1 MADTKKQ
8 NILKKAISFTLSFIA
23 SFFLFLCTV
32 CLTFAF
38 VTSKIYLPTVE
49 KISNYSAKSVPL
61 LEEALNDLAIPSG
74 LGNDFFT
81 GKINKDDIKNLFTS
95 SFLANYDG
103 KSAPDTDCY
112 KQNLLT
118 MFDEFAKQNA
128 LVSDVD
134 SASVDFLADECV
146 AKYKNIAAPN
156 VFKYLA
162 IYSNKLFL
170 PLILSSA
177 VTLLLGLF
185 AFFFI
190 KKLNKGSDEFV
201 KYRFFI
207 FTASG
212 IMSGLAPTFLLI
224 GRYAQK
230 IAISTKPMHD
240 FFCTY
245 INFAL
250 SILVFIALLL
260 VLGGILPA
268 FSKKEKKSSNF

>member
-8 NILKKAISFTLSFIA
+8 NILKKSISFTLSFIA
-23 SFFLFLCTV
+23 SFFLFLCAV
-32 CLTFAF
+32 CLTFSF

-49 KISNYSAKSVPL
+49 KISNYSEESVPN
-61 LEEALNDLAIPSG
+61 LEQALNDLAIPSG

-95 SFLANYDG
+95 SFIANYEG
-103 KSAPDTDCY
+103 KSAPTTDFY

-162 IYSNKLFL
+162 IYSSKLFL

-190 KKLNKGSDEFV
+190 KKLNKGNGEFV
-201 KYRFFI
+201 KYRFYI

-212 IMSGLAPTFLLI
+212 IMSGLVPAFLLI

-230 IAISTKPMHD
+230 IAISTKPMHA

-250 SILVFIALLL
+250 SILVFIAVLL
-260 VLGGILPA
+260 VLYGILPA
-268 FSKKEKKSSNF
+268 FSKKEKKSSIF